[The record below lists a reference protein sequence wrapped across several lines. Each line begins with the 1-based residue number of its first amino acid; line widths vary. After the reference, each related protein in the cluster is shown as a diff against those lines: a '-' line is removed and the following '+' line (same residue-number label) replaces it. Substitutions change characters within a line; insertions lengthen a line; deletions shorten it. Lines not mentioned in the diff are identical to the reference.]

1 MSRRSVGG
9 TLGGTTARTI
19 RHIEVVLPAFNESR
33 SIGDLIARVSTV
45 LRDAGFDYSIL
56 VVDDGSADTTAED
69 ARRAG
74 EGLPVRVVSNERNLG
89 LGRTI
94 ARGLRMASEQAAP
107 GDVIVTLD
115 ADLTQDP
122 VYIPSMAEAY
132 LGGCDVV
139 IASRFRPG
147 SQVHGLSAFRKAMT
161 AGARIGCTIALNV
174 PGVRDYSCGFR
185 LYDAPMLREMFARH
199 GDDFVLQNGFAC
211 MVEILGK
218 LRRRATICEVPFEL
232 HYEAKRSAS
241 TMHVWRTVGQY
252 VDVVRDVHRFE
263 AAERRTQR

>member
-1 MSRRSVGG
+1 M
-9 TLGGTTARTI
+9 TAISAASANPI
-19 RHIEVVLPAFNESR
+19 RHLQVVLPAFNESR
-33 SIGDLIARVSTV
+33 SIADLIGRLAEV
-45 LRDAGFDYSIL
+45 LGSQGIDYGIL
-56 VVDDGSADTTAED
+56 VVDDGSSDSTAED

-74 EGLPVRVVSNERNLG
+74 EGLPVSVVSNQHNMG

-94 ARGLRMASEQAAP
+94 SRGMRLASESAGS

-122 VYIPSMAEAY
+122 IYIPSMIEAY
-132 LGGCDVV
+132 RSGCDIV

-147 SQVHGLSAFRKAMT
+147 SKVHGLSAFRKLMT

-185 LYDAPMLREMFARH
+185 LYDAVQLREMFERY
-199 GDDFVLQNGFAC
+199 GDSFVQQNGFAC

-218 LRRRATICEVPFEL
+218 MRRHARVCEVPFEL

-241 TMHVWRTVGQY
+241 SMRVWRTVGQY
-252 VDVVRDVHRFE
+252 VDVIRDVHRFE
-263 AAERRTQR
+263 AAEKRAGR

>member
-1 MSRRSVGG
+1 M
-9 TLGGTTARTI
+9 
-19 RHIEVVLPAFNESR
+19 EVVLPAYNESR
-33 SIGDLIARVSTV
+33 SIGDLVARIAEV
-45 LRDAGFDYSIL
+45 LSAEGLDWGIL
-56 VVDDGSADTTAED
+56 VVDDGSADTTAAD
-69 ARRAG
+69 ARAAG

-94 ARGLRMASEQAAP
+94 ARGLRTAAESAEP

-122 VYIPSMAEAY
+122 GYIPAMIAAY
-132 LGGCDVV
+132 QSGECDVV

-161 AGARIGCTIALNV
+161 VGARIGCTIALNV
-174 PGVRDYSCGFR
+174 SGARDYSCGFR
-185 LYDAPMLREMFARH
+185 LYDAPLLRAMFERY
-199 GDDFVLQNGFAC
+199 GDGFVTQNDFAC

-218 LRRRATICEVPFEL
+218 LRRHARVCEVPFEL

-241 TMHVWRTVGQY
+241 TMRVWRTVGQY
-252 VDVVRDVHRFE
+252 VDVVREVHRFE
-263 AAERRTQR
+263 AAERRERA

>member
-1 MSRRSVGG
+1 MGVTVGAK
-9 TLGGTTARTI
+9 TARTI

-33 SIGDLIARVSTV
+33 SIGDLIARIATV
-45 LRDAGFDYSIL
+45 LGDAGFDYGIL

-74 EGLPVRVVSNERNLG
+74 EGLPVRVLSNERNLG

-94 ARGLRMASEQAAP
+94 ARGLSEATRDASP
-107 GDVIVTLD
+107 GDVVVTLD

-122 VYIPSMAEAY
+122 RYIPSMAEAY

-147 SQVHGLSAFRKAMT
+147 SHVHGLSAFRTLMT

-185 LYDAPMLREMFARH
+185 LYDAQLLREMFERY
-199 GDDFVLQNGFAC
+199 GDGFIQQDGFAC
-211 MVEILGK
+211 MVEMLGK
-218 LRRRATICEVPFEL
+218 LRRHATVCEVPFEL

-241 TMHVWRTVGQY
+241 TMHVWRTAGQY
-252 VDVVRDVHRFE
+252 FDVVRDVHRFE
-263 AAERRTQR
+263 AAERRTRR

>member
-1 MSRRSVGG
+1 MDAIVGA
-9 TLGGTTARTI
+9 TPARTI
-19 RHIEVVLPAFNESR
+19 QHLEVVLPAFNESR
-33 SIGDLIARVSTV
+33 SIADLIGRLAEV
-45 LRDAGFDYSIL
+45 LGGQGIDYGIL
-56 VVDDGSADTTAED
+56 VVDDGSADSTAAD

-74 EGLPVRVVSNERNLG
+74 EGLPVRVVSNERNMG

-94 ARGLRMASEQAAP
+94 ARGMCMASESARP

-122 VYIPSMAEAY
+122 IYIPSMAEAY
-132 LGGCDVV
+132 CGGCDIV

-147 SQVHGLSAFRKAMT
+147 SQVHGLSAFRLAMT

-185 LYDAPMLREMFARH
+185 LYDASLLREMFERY
-199 GDDFVLQNGFAC
+199 GDGFVSQNGFAC
-211 MVEILGK
+211 MVEILVK
-218 LRRRATICEVPFEL
+218 MRRHARVCEVPFEL

-241 TMHVWRTVGQY
+241 SMRVWRTVGQY
-252 VDVVRDVHRFE
+252 VDVVREVHRFE
-263 AAERRTQR
+263 AAERKARR